1 MTLKTKIWDQIKADF
16 KTGVPYGDFQTW
28 LSRTS
33 LKEINPRQAVIEVP
47 NKFIAHWL
55 KENYTEQ
62 IQTILRDNL
71 NTIPKVLFTYADPP
85 YPIKT
90 QTDEDVKGR
99 NILSLHGINPKST
112 FAEFITANSNRL
124 ASSSAMKVA
133 QQPGTNY
140 NPLYIYSRLSFGKTH
155 ILNAVGNLA
164 LQNNASTKIIYLSAD
179 RFVNEVS
186 STPEPQQ
193 THPLWETGDTG
204 DFLLVDDIHLLAEHY
219 QPQTELLALFNSLL
233 ESNGQLVVT
242 SAYPPGKIRNLLPQL
257 RSRLEWGLI
266 AEIHPPDQRTKVKI
280 IKKMARNQKLTF
292 PDDVSFF
299 LANSTDDMKT
309 VSRHIVMIKEYVSSY
324 RNPIDISTVESII
337 KKTSRS
343 TYIDINYIQSV
354 TAKYFNIS
362 LTDLLS
368 DKKERAFSYP
378 RQAAMYLTKQLTP
391 LSLTEIGRAFGNK
404 HHSTVI
410 YAEKSVRKARTQNE
424 RVSRDIDA
432 IQKLLV

>member
-1 MTLKTKIWDQIKADF
+1 M
-16 KTGVPYGDFQTW
+16 
-28 LSRTS
+28 
-33 LKEINPRQAVIEVP
+33 N
-47 NKFIAHWL
+47 
-55 KENYTEQ
+55 
-62 IQTILRDNL
+62 
-71 NTIPKVLFTYADPP
+71 
-85 YPIKT
+85 
-90 QTDEDVKGR
+90 
-99 NILSLHGINPKST
+99 
-112 FAEFITANSNRL
+112 
-124 ASSSAMKVA
+124 VA

-164 LQNNASTKIIYLSAD
+164 LQNNPSTNIIYLSAD

-193 THPLWETGDTG
+193 THPLWETSDTS

-309 VSRHIVMIKEYVSSY
+309 ISRNIVTIKEYVSSY

-362 LTDLLS
+362 LSDLLS
-368 DKKERAFSYP
+368 DKRERAFSYP

-391 LSLTEIGRAFGNK
+391 LSLKEIGSAFGNK